1 MTPER
6 IKEIGDSLYRELCG
20 PDRYNHEI
28 SAIERAIRQA
38 VNEFAEE
45 AATVSDG
52 LLAIGTKDWHKGY
65 NIATEEIKARIIAL
79 KLPEE

>member
-6 IKEIGDSLYRELCG
+6 VKAIAETAWIQPHYRPL
-20 PDRYNHEI
+20 DV
-28 SAIERAIRQA
+28 AIERAIRQA

-45 AATVSDG
+45 AAKQIDAQMKPFTMAG
-52 LLAIGTKDWHKGY
+52 
-65 NIATEEIKARIIAL
+65 IIERAQALHIVRAL

>member
-6 IKEIGDSLYRELCG
+6 VAEIADLHTVSLHVKPRM
-20 PDRYNHEI
+20 
-28 SAIERAIRQA
+28 ERAIRQA

-45 AATVSDG
+45 AGERFSAMHG
-52 LLAIGTKDWHKGY
+52 KGDIWLSSMAAS
-65 NIATEEIKARIIAL
+65 NLVRAL